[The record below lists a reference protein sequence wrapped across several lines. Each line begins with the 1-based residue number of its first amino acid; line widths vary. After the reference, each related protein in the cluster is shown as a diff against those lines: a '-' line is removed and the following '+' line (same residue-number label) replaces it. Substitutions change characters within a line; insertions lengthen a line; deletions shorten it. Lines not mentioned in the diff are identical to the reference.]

1 MDDYKSIFDRLR
13 YCIESEV
20 IEFKE
25 AKESYSVDDL
35 GKYFSALSNEANLRE
50 MDFAW
55 LIFGVTDKKREIV
68 GTHFKEGERA
78 LHQLKNDMAQ
88 HVTGNLIFRDI
99 ISLEVESKR
108 ILLFKIPASPR
119 NVITC
124 WKGIPYAR
132 NGESLKP
139 LDQAKQDE
147 IRHQLPL
154 PDWSAQIVTDA
165 TMDDLDEL
173 ALAKARV
180 MYKKVHASKIK
191 AEEIEEWSN
200 EILLSNSGVMVGGKL
215 TRAAILLLGKEN
227 AALKLR
233 PAVAEI
239 TWTLRDEEEIVV
251 DYEHFSVPFILTVDQ
266 VLAKIR
272 NLTMRELSG
281 GTLFPDT
288 MKQYDDYTI
297 REALHNC
304 IAHQDYRLQQRID
317 FVENPGYI
325 YYANGGTFIPG
336 TLEKVLET
344 NGPQRFYRNRCLC
357 EAMVH
362 FNMIDTVG
370 RGIKKMYSEQ
380 RKRHFPMP
388 DYQIDNDEK
397 EVAVSIYGK
406 LIDEKYATLLQEN
419 SSLSLKECIWLDAI
433 QKRRPITND
442 AIKYLKAKK
451 LIEGRAPN
459 YQISLA
465 IAKMTHQLPKYAKVK
480 GLDKDRS
487 IQLIIQF
494 LKAAGTEGVTRDD
507 VYEMLKDI
515 LPSIKTEEQKKK
527 FVSNL
532 FFEMKKHGQIVSQKN
547 RWFIASSERGL

>member
-1 MDDYKSIFDRLR
+1 MNDYKSIFERLR

-35 GKYFSALSNEANLRE
+35 GKYFSALSNEANLRG

-68 GTHFKEGERA
+68 GTHFKEGEKA

-88 HVTGNLIFRDI
+88 HVTGNLIFREI
-99 ISLEVESKR
+99 IPLEIESKR

-154 PDWSAQIVTDA
+154 PDWSAQIVADA
-165 TMDDLDEL
+165 TMGDLDEL

-191 AEEIEEWSN
+191 AEEIDEWSN
-200 EILLSNSGVMVGGKL
+200 EVLLSNSGVMVGGKL

-239 TWTLRDEEEIVV
+239 TWTLRDEDEIVV

-272 NLTMRELSG
+272 NTTMRELSG

-317 FVENPGYI
+317 FVENPGYL

-388 DYQIDNDEK
+388 DYRIDNDEK

-406 LIDEKYATLLQEN
+406 LIDEKYTTLLQEN

-433 QKRRPITND
+433 QKRRPITEE

-451 LIEGRAPN
+451 LIEGRFPN

-480 GLDKDRS
+480 GLEKDRS
-487 IQLIIQF
+487 IQLIFQF
-494 LKAAGTEGVTRDD
+494 LKAAGDEGVTRGD

-532 FFEMKKHGQIVSQKN
+532 FSEMRMHGQIVSRKN
-547 RWFIASSERGL
+547 RWFLASSERGL

>member
-1 MDDYKSIFDRLR
+1 MNDYKSIFERLR

-35 GKYFSALSNEANLRE
+35 GKYFSALSNEANLRG

-68 GTHFKEGERA
+68 GTHFKEGEKA

-88 HVTGNLIFRDI
+88 HVTGNLIFREI
-99 ISLEVESKR
+99 IPLEIESKR

-154 PDWSAQIVTDA
+154 PDWSAQIVADA
-165 TMDDLDEL
+165 SMGDLDEL

-191 AEEIEEWSN
+191 AEEIDEWSN
-200 EILLSNSGVMVGGKL
+200 EVLLSNSGVMVGGKL

-239 TWTLRDEEEIVV
+239 TWTLRDEDEIVV

-272 NLTMRELSG
+272 NTTMRELSG

-317 FVENPGYI
+317 FVENPGYL

-388 DYQIDNDEK
+388 DYRIDNDEK

-406 LIDEKYATLLQEN
+406 LIDEKYTTLLQEN

-433 QKRRPITND
+433 QKRRPITEE

-451 LIEGRAPN
+451 LIEGRFPN

-480 GLDKDRS
+480 GLEKDRS
-487 IQLIIQF
+487 IQLIIHF
-494 LKAAGTEGVTRDD
+494 LKAAGDEGVTRGD

-532 FFEMKKHGQIVSQKN
+532 FSEMRMHGQIVSRKN
-547 RWFIASSERGL
+547 RWFLASSERGL

>member
-1 MDDYKSIFDRLR
+1 MNDYKSIFERLR

-35 GKYFSALSNEANLRE
+35 GKYFSALSNEANLRG

-68 GTHFKEGERA
+68 GTHFKEGEKA

-88 HVTGNLIFRDI
+88 HVTGNLIFREI
-99 ISLEVESKR
+99 IPLEIESKR

-154 PDWSAQIVTDA
+154 PDWSAQIVADA
-165 TMDDLDEL
+165 SMGDLDEL

-191 AEEIEEWSN
+191 AEEIDEWSN
-200 EILLSNSGVMVGGKL
+200 EVLLSNSGVMVGGKL

-239 TWTLRDEEEIVV
+239 TWTLRDEDEIVV

-272 NLTMRELSG
+272 NTTMRELSG

-304 IAHQDYRLQQRID
+304 IAH
-317 FVENPGYI
+317 
-325 YYANGGTFIPG
+325 
-336 TLEKVLET
+336 
-344 NGPQRFYRNRCLC
+344 
-357 EAMVH
+357 
-362 FNMIDTVG
+362 
-370 RGIKKMYSEQ
+370 
-380 RKRHFPMP
+380 
-388 DYQIDNDEK
+388 
-397 EVAVSIYGK
+397 
-406 LIDEKYATLLQEN
+406 
-419 SSLSLKECIWLDAI
+419 
-433 QKRRPITND
+433 
-442 AIKYLKAKK
+442 
-451 LIEGRAPN
+451 
-459 YQISLA
+459 
-465 IAKMTHQLPKYAKVK
+465 
-480 GLDKDRS
+480 
-487 IQLIIQF
+487 
-494 LKAAGTEGVTRDD
+494 
-507 VYEMLKDI
+507 
-515 LPSIKTEEQKKK
+515 
-527 FVSNL
+527 
-532 FFEMKKHGQIVSQKN
+532 
-547 RWFIASSERGL
+547 

>member
-1 MDDYKSIFDRLR
+1 MNDYKSIFERLR

-25 AKESYSVDDL
+25 AKESYSIDDL
-35 GKYFSALSNEANLRE
+35 GKYFSALCNEANLRG

-68 GTHFKEGERA
+68 GTHFKEGEKA

-88 HVTGNLIFRDI
+88 HVTGNLIFREI
-99 ISLEVESKR
+99 IPLEIESKR

-154 PDWSAQIVTDA
+154 PDWSAQIVADA
-165 TMDDLDEL
+165 TMGDLDEL

-191 AEEIEEWSN
+191 AEEIDEWSN
-200 EILLSNSGVMVGGKL
+200 EVLLSNSGVMVGGKL

-239 TWTLRDEEEIVV
+239 TWTLRDEDEIVV
-251 DYEHFSVPFILTVDQ
+251 DYEHFSIPFILTVDQ

-272 NLTMRELSG
+272 NTTMRELSG

-317 FVENPGYI
+317 FVENPGYL

-388 DYQIDNDEK
+388 DYRIDNDEK

-433 QKRRPITND
+433 QKRRPITEE

-451 LIEGRAPN
+451 LIEGRFPN

-480 GLDKDRS
+480 GLEKDRS

-494 LKAAGTEGVTRDD
+494 LKAAGDEGVTRGD

-532 FFEMKKHGQIVSQKN
+532 FSEMRMHGQIVSRNN
-547 RWFIASSERGL
+547 RWFLAFKE

>member
-1 MDDYKSIFDRLR
+1 MNDYKSIFERLR

-35 GKYFSALSNEANLRE
+35 GKYFSALSNEANLRG

-68 GTHFKEGERA
+68 GTHFKEGEKA

-88 HVTGNLIFRDI
+88 HVTGNLIFREI
-99 ISLEVESKR
+99 IPLEIESKR

-154 PDWSAQIVTDA
+154 PDWSAQIVADA
-165 TMDDLDEL
+165 SMGDLDEL

-191 AEEIEEWSN
+191 AEEIDEWSN
-200 EILLSNSGVMVGGKL
+200 EVLLSNSGVMVGGKL

-239 TWTLRDEEEIVV
+239 TWTLRDEDEIVV

-272 NLTMRELSG
+272 NTTMRELSG

-317 FVENPGYI
+317 FVENPGYL

-388 DYQIDNDEK
+388 DYRIDNDEK

-406 LIDEKYATLLQEN
+406 LIDEKYTTLLQEN

-433 QKRRPITND
+433 QKRRPITEE

-451 LIEGRAPN
+451 LIEGRFPN

-480 GLDKDRS
+480 GLEKDRS

-494 LKAAGTEGVTRDD
+494 LKAAGDEGVTRGD

-532 FFEMKKHGQIVSQKN
+532 FSEMRMHGQIVSRKN
-547 RWFIASSERGL
+547 RWFLASSERGL